1 MTEEPKLLDYEKLDI
16 LACLLLPLDGFNLLL
31 PTVSVAEM
39 VPYEMP
45 FRGDKGPQWYLGEF
59 YWRSIAIPL
68 VSYES
73 INGDQ
78 NPGVSTRARVA
89 ILNCTGQSEHLPFL
103 GIVTQGI
110 PRLAQVE
117 NDHIIETSKEAAQK
131 YDLMK
136 VQIAAEEAII
146 PDIPGIERAYLELDL

>member
-1 MTEEPKLLDYEKLDI
+1 MTEESKLLDYEQLDN
-16 LACLLLPLDGFNLLL
+16 LACLLLPLNGFNLLL

-45 FRGDKGPQWYLGEF
+45 FRGEKGPQWYLGEF
-59 YWRSIAIPL
+59 YWRNIAIPL
-68 VSYES
+68 ISYEI
-73 INGDQ
+73 INGEQD
-78 NPGVSTRARVA
+78 PGVSTRARVA
-89 ILNCTGQSEHLPFL
+89 ILNCTGQHDELPFL

-117 NDHIIETSKEAAQK
+117 NEHIIETSKDIGHQ

-136 VQIAAEEAII
+136 VQIAAEDATI
-146 PDIPGIERAYLELDL
+146 PDLPGIEKAYLSLDV

>member
-1 MTEEPKLLDYEKLDI
+1 MTEESTLLEYEKLDV

-45 FRGDKGPQWYLGEF
+45 FRGDKGPSWYLGEF
-59 YWRSIAIPL
+59 YWRNVAVPL
-68 VSYES
+68 ISYES
-73 INGDQ
+73 MNGED

-89 ILNCTGQSEHLPFL
+89 ILNCTGQSDDLPFL
-103 GIVTQGI
+103 GVVTQGI

-117 NDHIIETSKEAAQK
+117 NEHITETSKEMGHQF
-131 YDLMK
+131 DLMK

-146 PDIPGIERAYLELDL
+146 PDLPGIESAYLSLDL